1 MTDRHVHFVGFRGEE
16 YNRAVRVFGLPDFIH
31 LVHDRRMYGDVGD
44 GDLLIFGP
52 KADPNVL
59 SEFSWQDHAIW

>member
-1 MTDRHVHFVGFRGEE
+1 MTDRHVHCVGFRGEE

-59 SEFSWQDHAIW
+59 SEFSWQDHTLW